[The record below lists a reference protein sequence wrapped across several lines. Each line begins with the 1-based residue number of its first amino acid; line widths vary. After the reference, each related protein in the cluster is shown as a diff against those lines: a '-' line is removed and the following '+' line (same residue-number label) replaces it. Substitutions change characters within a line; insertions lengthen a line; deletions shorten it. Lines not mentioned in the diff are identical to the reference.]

1 MRRNSHVRFCSRD
14 GIEKEA
20 STITPKEPDFVN
32 NIEEE

>member
-14 GIEKEA
+14 GIKKRP
-20 STITPKEPDFVN
+20 STITPKDPDFVN